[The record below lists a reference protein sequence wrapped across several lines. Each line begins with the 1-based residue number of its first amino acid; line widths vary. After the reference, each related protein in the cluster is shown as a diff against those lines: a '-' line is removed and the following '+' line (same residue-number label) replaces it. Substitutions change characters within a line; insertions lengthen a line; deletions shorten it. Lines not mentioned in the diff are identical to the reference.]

1 MPTVLVCG
9 ALLGGHFY
17 FYYYYVTVK
26 CDHTQAIAQKQEPK
40 AALRSLVLRLVA
52 SRAS

>member
-17 FYYYYVTVK
+17 YYYIIIRK
-26 CDHTQAIAQKQEPK
+26 SCGS
-40 AALRSLVLRLVA
+40 LRSHALYII
-52 SRAS
+52 